1 MVKTWPFSAGVLA
14 QALVRELGSHVPC
27 GQNSQTIKEKQCC
40 KKFNKEL
47 KKYKQSLKN
56 KKQVTDIFL

>member
-1 MVKTWPFSAGVLA
+1 MNQWLRPGLQCRGTGSGSG
-14 QALVRELGSHVPC
+14 QELGSHVPC

-47 KKYKQSLKN
+47 KNINKVP